1 MSHLFHV
8 DSDVLIDASIG
19 RPAAVALIR
28 ERRSDGL
35 PVSIVSFGELLE
47 GTVGT
52 DESAMA
58 TSRLLDFLGSF
69 AVLPVEI
76 RTMERFARLRA
87 GLRRSGQLIP
97 DLDSIIATTAP
108 EYDLTL
114 LTRNARHFDRVPGLR
129 LSVAEPAHAALD
141 SFDALLHPS

>member
-1 MSHLFHV
+1 MSHLFLV
-8 DSDVLIDASIG
+8 DSDILIDASIG

-52 DESAMA
+52 DESATA
-58 TSRLLDFLGSF
+58 TNRLLDFLGSF

-76 RTMERFARLRA
+76 RTMGRFARLRA

-129 LSVAEPAHAALD
+129 LS
-141 SFDALLHPS
+141 S